1 MTQQNLSTKNW
12 PQKDWPQKD
21 SSKKAQ
27 YWAFCCATI
36 FLIPASLL
44 LTSCAGTPD
53 EATPESELSPPTQTP
68 AAPPPLPEGMSPIP
82 DTELP
87 EAVKASVFQ
96 DIATSQNIPVES
108 LQVVG
113 ARRESWPD
121 GCLGLGGPDEICTN
135 AIVEGWEVTVS
146 RDNDIW
152 VYRTDSDGVNIRSV
166 DVPATESF

>member
-1 MTQQNLSTKNW
+1 
-12 PQKDWPQKD
+12 
-21 SSKKAQ
+21 
-27 YWAFCCATI
+27 
-36 FLIPASLL
+36 
-44 LTSCAGTPD
+44 
-53 EATPESELSPPTQTP
+53 
-68 AAPPPLPEGMSPIP
+68 MSPIP

-121 GCLGLGGPDEICTN
+121 GCLGLGGPDEICTF

-152 VYRTDSDGVNIRSV
+152 VYSHRQRWSQYPIGRCPSNRVFLTKCLKNGSKK
-166 DVPATESF
+166 